1 MTNLIKEKESIMSNL
16 DKIEQLENVAMLDRM
31 EADYNL
37 FKQTYATWT
46 KLGVVWTKWVWS
58 N

>member
-1 MTNLIKEKESIMSNL
+1 MSNL
-16 DKIEQLENVAMLDRM
+16 DKIEQLENVGMLDRM